1 MDLPKNMLRPPPENP
16 EKNAIKREERDSQKA
31 ARHAPPDQFL
41 SFLLLCCAF
50 YPIPR
55 SIKKILSK
63 FETLLPILHC
73 PLI

>member
-55 SIKKILSK
+55 SIKKYFRNLK
-63 FETLLPILHC
+63 HFC
-73 PLI
+73 PFFIAL